1 MPFEKNTEAG
11 GERAAEFLRLRR
23 ACMEAD
29 FARMNPMQRKA
40 VFHTEGPLLVL
51 AGAGS
56 GKTTVLVNRI
66 ACILKYGC
74 AYASD
79 AAPEEISGDDLAF
92 LRGCLEK
99 KEFTGERLAKL
110 LAVRPAPPWTIMA
123 ITFTNKAANELKER
137 LAALLG
143 PAAEEIWAC
152 TFHSACSRILRRNID
167 KLEMGYSRSFTIYD
181 TEDSVRVMRQFCKN
195 QADDRSFASKVA
207 LPAVSRAKEKGLDP
221 EAYARLVAADSRL
234 KPVAEAYA
242 QYQEAL
248 RKANALDFDDM
259 ILLTVRLLER
269 CEDVRTYYRK
279 RFRYILVDEY
289 QDTNLI
295 QYKLVSLLTSEA
307 QNLCVVGDDDQSIYG
322 FRGATIEN
330 ILSFEKQF
338 QNAAV
343 IRLEQNYRSTSNIL
357 DAANGVIG
365 HNVGRKGKTLW
376 TQNGAGGK
384 VEIHAFENEGEEAQ
398 YIAEGIL
405 AGVRGGRK
413 FSDHAVLYRM
423 NAQSGA
429 VEKALVRSGI
439 PYRII
444 GGFRFYDR
452 LEIKDIMAY
461 LCVLNNQD
469 DSLHFERIV
478 NVPKRGIGSATLEA
492 ARETARTEG
501 LSLYDAFRKGGFSS
515 RNPRIGAF
523 LDLMDELREQ
533 ALHMPPHELVEQ
545 VIRRSGYLEALESSR
560 EPDAEDRIQNLNT
573 LISNAADYEA
583 QQDEVTLEGFL
594 EEAALMTDL
603 DNYDADA
610 DTAVLMTVHSAKG
623 LEFPTVFIAGME
635 DGIFPNQMSILYP
648 EELEEERRLA
658 YVAITRA
665 KERLS
670 ISYARMRMI
679 FGKTVYHAPSRFLAE
694 IPEECRQEAEKPKK
708 RIAAAEF
715 QRKPKPAPVG
725 GIGTV
730 PSAMHKTSA
739 PQQFAAGETVVHGTF
754 GEGMVLSAKP
764 MGNDTLLEI
773 AFERFGTKKVMANF
787 AKLKKK

>member
-1 MPFEKNTEAG
+1 MPFEKNDGTG
-11 GERAAEFLRLRR
+11 GHAAEFLRLRKE
-23 ACMEAD
+23 CMETE

-40 VFHTEGPLLVL
+40 VFHTEGPLLIL

-79 AAPEEISGDDLAF
+79 AAPGEITEDDLTF
-92 LRGCLEK
+92 VRGCLEK
-99 KEFTGERLAKL
+99 KEFGGERLAKL

-143 PAAEEIWAC
+143 PTAEDIWAC
-152 TFHSACSRILRRNID
+152 TFHSACSRILRRDID
-167 KLEMGYSRSFTIYD
+167 KLGMGYSRSFTIYD

-207 LPAVSRAKEKGLDP
+207 LPAVSRAKEKGLGP

-248 RKANALDFDDM
+248 RQANALDFDDM

-330 ILSFEKQF
+330 IMSFEKQF

-357 DAANGVIG
+357 NAANGVIG

-376 TQNGAGGK
+376 TRNGAGNK

-398 YIAEGIL
+398 YIAESIL

-413 FSDHAVLYRM
+413 FSEHAVLYRM

-461 LCVLNNQD
+461 LCVLNNKND
-469 DSLHFERIV
+469 NLHFERIV
-478 NVPKRGIGSATLEA
+478 NVPKRGIGNATLEA
-492 ARETARTEG
+492 ARETAQVKG

-515 RNPRIGAF
+515 KNPRIGAF

-533 ALHMPPHELVEQ
+533 AQQTLPHELVEQ

-583 QQDEVTLEGFL
+583 QQDEATLEGFL

-623 LEFPTVFIAGME
+623 LEFPSVFIAGME

-665 KERLS
+665 KEQLS

-694 IPEECRQEAEKPKK
+694 IPEECRQEPEKPKK
-708 RIAAAEF
+708 RITAKEF
-715 QRKPKPAPVG
+715 QRKPKPTPVG
-725 GIGTV
+725 GIGTM
-730 PSAMHKTSA
+730 PSAVHSA
-739 PQQFAAGETVVHGTF
+739 AVPQHFAAGETVVHGTF

-764 MGNDTLLEI
+764 MGNDMLLEI